1 MAQGGYIGHGVR
13 IGYATGSPQTW
24 RELEQ
29 VQEVTIPGLTSDKI
43 DTTVHGTPGR
53 LKRNIAGEQ
62 EVSDMEFTL
71 MRDADPSTSPYQN
84 QLFAYNNSSTSLYWR
99 VEIPTTSNP
108 ADNLYEAYEF
118 TGRLGM
124 HVIDAPRPEL
134 VVLNGSVIFDGTFFN
149 HFNPGASE
157 F

>member
-1 MAQGGYIGHGVR
+1 MAQTGYIGHGVR
-13 IGYATGSPQTW
+13 IASASGSPQVW
-24 RELEQ
+24 QELENIKECQ
-29 VQEVTIPGLTSDKI
+29 IPGLTSDKI

-53 LKRNIAGEQ
+53 LKRSIAGEQ
-62 EVSDMEFTL
+62 EVSDMTITM
-71 MRDADPSTSPYQN
+71 MRDADPATSPNQN
-84 QLFAYNNSSTSLYWR
+84 ALFAFNNSSVSRYWR

-108 ADNLYEAYEF
+108 LDNLYEAYEF

-134 VVLNGSVIFDGTFFN
+134 VTLEVNVVFDGTFFN
-149 HFNPGASE
+149 HFNPGPSE